1 MRLRDQF
8 LHRLAQGWVMNWS
21 IHGVSLL
28 AHDLAASA
36 AFSGSL
42 LGLGVPS
49 AVGPDAVAFGVD
61 GCGLRLNR
69 PGRHLLQPAPG
80 LPTPA
85 GGRHLILNVSDLNA
99 VVGRLDRAAI
109 PHRPAAAG
117 LTEAPAVCT
126 TDPGLNVI
134 VFRQGEET
142 RHGPDWHI
150 HHVNLE
156 VPDVREAAAFYTEI
170 AGMAEGQWRAPV
182 TRGDFSID
190 PASLAV
196 LPLGDGNSGL
206 HLIRADPSFALRNGF
221 AHIPSI
227 GGHPAFCVRDV
238 LAVKRRL
245 LAAGHVVSDAG
256 VYAMAGMHQI
266 YVFDPSTNMIE
277 VNQVV

>member
-1 MRLRDQF
+1 MS
-8 LHRLAQGWVMNWS
+8 WS

-28 AHDLAASA
+28 AHDLAASS
-36 AFSGSL
+36 AFFGAL
-42 LGLGVPS
+42 LGLGAPRV
-49 AVGPDAVAFGVD
+49 VGPDTVAFGEDALGV
-61 GCGLRLNR
+61 RLHR
-69 PGRHLLQPAPG
+69 PGRRLVRAGSG
-80 LPTPA
+80 LPGAA
-85 GGRHLILNVSDLNA
+85 GGRLLILNVSDLNA

-109 PHRPAAAG
+109 PHCPAPAG
-117 LTEAPAVCT
+117 LTEAPAICT

-134 VFRQGEET
+134 VFRQGEAAK
-142 RHGPDWHI
+142 HGPDWHI

-156 VPDVREAAAFYTEI
+156 VPDVREAAAFFTEI

-190 PASLAV
+190 PAELAV
-196 LPLGDGNSGL
+196 LALGDDNSGL
-206 HLIRADPSFALRNGF
+206 HVIRADPGFALRNGF
-221 AHIPSI
+221 AHNPSI

-245 LAAGHVVSDAG
+245 VAAGHVVSDAG